1 MIIKKREVLFSA
13 IIVLVMLLVGLFVS
27 DAILQSA
34 ISKSEDYRTATVIEN
49 EDQFLYGMQTNFGHS
64 LVYGEVSSDSS
75 VTYDEIESGF
85 IYIEKHKEHYTRHTR
100 TVTRTDS
107 NGKKHTETEV
117 YYSWDHVWSDSRQ
130 VDDITFMG
138 ETFPYEA
145 IDLPVERLNL
155 DSISVDNRM
164 NYIYEGHDD
173 RYYYNVT
180 PLKITGTIFTSL
192 HGNTIND
199 SSELYQDMN
208 PKDFVTNSSSSSFLI
223 TNNSDETMTSKDIA
237 MALLSKIIEDADG
250 RFILAPGESIRYECG
265 DHEDDGAFENFIH
278 SGFSGWGCSE
288 RYGNG
293 DVSVDFLESNH

>member
-13 IIVLVMLLVGLFVS
+13 IIVFVMLLVGLFVS

-34 ISKSEDYRTATVIEN
+34 ISKSEDYRTATIIEN

-64 LVYGEVSSDSS
+64 LVYGEVSSDSF
-75 VTYDEIESGF
+75 VTYDEIGSGF

-117 YYSWDHVWSDSRQ
+117 YYSWDHVWSDSRH
-130 VDDITFMG
+130 VDNITFMG
-138 ETFPYEA
+138 ETFQYDA

-155 DSISVDNRM
+155 DSISVGNRM

-192 HGNTIND
+192 RDNTINNT
-199 SSELYQDMN
+199 SELYRDMN
-208 PKDFVTNSSSSSFLI
+208 PQEVISHMESN
-223 TNNSDETMTSKDIA
+223 ETVYTVVFWIIWI
-237 MALLSKIIEDADG
+237 LLSG
-250 RFILAPGESIRYECG
+250 GLVV
-265 DHEDDGAFENFIH
+265 AFLYFDNK
-278 SGFSGWGCSE
+278 WL
-288 RYGNG
+288 
-293 DVSVDFLESNH
+293 D

>member
-27 DAILQSA
+27 DAILQGA
-34 ISKSEDYRTATVIEN
+34 ISKSEDYRTATIIEN
-49 EDQFLYGMQTNFGHS
+49 EGQFLYGMQTNFGHS

-75 VTYDEIESGF
+75 VTYDEIGNGF

-117 YYSWDHVWSDSRQ
+117 YYSWDHVWSDSRH

-138 ETFPYEA
+138 ETFLYDA

-155 DSISVDNRM
+155 DSISVGNRM

-180 PLKITGTIFTSL
+180 PLKITRTIFTSL

-208 PKDFVTNSSSSSFLI
+208 PQEVISHMESN
-223 TNNSDETMTSKDIA
+223 ETIYTAVFWVVWI
-237 MALLSKIIEDADG
+237 LLSG
-250 RFILAPGESIRYECG
+250 GLVV
-265 DHEDDGAFENFIH
+265 AFLYFDNK
-278 SGFSGWGCSE
+278 WL
-288 RYGNG
+288 
-293 DVSVDFLESNH
+293 D

>member
-13 IIVLVMLLVGLFVS
+13 IIVFVMLLVGLFVS

-75 VTYDEIESGF
+75 VTYDEIGSGF

-117 YYSWDHVWSDSRQ
+117 YYSWDHAWSDSRQ

-138 ETFPYEA
+138 ETFPYDA

-155 DSISVDNRM
+155 DSISVGNRM

-192 HGNTIND
+192 HDNTIND
-199 SSELYQDMN
+199 SSELYRDMN
-208 PKDFVTNSSSSSFLI
+208 PQEVISHMESN
-223 TNNSDETMTSKDIA
+223 ETVYTVVFWVIWI
-237 MALLSKIIEDADG
+237 LLSG
-250 RFILAPGESIRYECG
+250 GLVF
-265 DHEDDGAFENFIH
+265 AFLYFDNK
-278 SGFSGWGCSE
+278 WL
-288 RYGNG
+288 
-293 DVSVDFLESNH
+293 D